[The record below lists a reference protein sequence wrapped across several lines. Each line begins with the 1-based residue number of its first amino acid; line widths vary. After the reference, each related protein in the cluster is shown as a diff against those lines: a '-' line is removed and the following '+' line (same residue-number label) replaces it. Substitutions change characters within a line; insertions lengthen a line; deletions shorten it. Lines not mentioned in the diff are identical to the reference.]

1 MVTDVQCEVMAL
13 RDDLETARFN
23 VKDCQCVSQLN
34 CHKEQVIPKT
44 CLREISYLF
53 CNCRS
58 FFFAFQCLLI
68 CQALL
73 SCVFAG
79 PVRGLVKVEAFRVL
93 AMTAT
98 ILLSDSDY

>member
-1 MVTDVQCEVMAL
+1 MCNAKQWLFEISWKLHVTMRKIV
-13 RDDLETARFN
+13 N
-23 VKDCQCVSQLN
+23 VLANSIAAKSKSFPQPCLKD
-34 CHKEQVIPKT
+34 
-44 CLREISYLF
+44 ISYLL
-53 CNCRS
+53 CQCRS

-73 SCVFAG
+73 SCVFAS

-98 ILLSDSDY
+98 ILLSESDY